1 MLASVYDPQNKA
13 QDVFAYAD
21 TKQSR
26 LTGTA
31 GQIVGFDG
39 DGNAA
44 AQDPEGA
51 WYGTCSTSSSIE
63 EKVVECIGFTL
74 KTGAQITVFFT
85 YDNNISYPT
94 LNVNGTGAYAIRR
107 TTRDGNNNIG
117 EWQSGEAIHFVFNG
131 TYWLMTGRGTATTT
145 YHGVTKLSIS
155 VTDTATNMAAT
166 PFAVKK
172 AYDAATVAAT
182 AAEEAQG
189 SIDRH
194 MDDADAHVT
203 AEDRAAWNGRLP
215 LSGGTMTGPLTLSGD
230 PTEDLQA
237 APKQYVDQKVLVV
250 TVTGDA
256 TGVDEGSVNVTADRT
271 VSEIYEAFRNGA
283 SVIAVFDGEV
293 FPLGFCSEGKSAFY
307 AVPASLYSEARFA
320 HVVESAIYIEADRT
334 VLSKANYN
342 LLRSDYFSYYATVS
356 ESVDLDEF
364 TEAGVYCLGGG
375 SGTVELINGP
385 LNNPVESGTLVYVT
399 RYNSG
404 VFSQRLWVSP
414 DRYYQRS
421 YMAGSFGT
429 WTEVN
434 LAHLDE
440 NGQLKQEELP
450 EGLATQ
456 DDLEGLMS
464 QMGEAMLFILPKP
477 ITITLPA
484 SGWSNNQQTVTAT
497 GVTADNA
504 VTPSPAPASWE
515 AAGAAGVRC
524 TAQGADSLTFTC
536 SETPT
541 EDLTYN
547 VLIQEVMPG

>member
-1 MLASVYDPQNKA
+1 MPTTDGYNGAYTGPQIDEGISKASTSMQPSVYDPQNKA

-166 PFAVKK
+166 PFAVKT

-237 APKQYVDQKVLVV
+237 APKQYVD
-250 TVTGDA
+250 A
-256 TGVDEGSVNVTADRT
+256 
-271 VSEIYEAFRNGA
+271 
-283 SVIAVFDGEV
+283 
-293 FPLGFCSEGKSAFY
+293 
-307 AVPASLYSEARFA
+307 
-320 HVVESAIYIEADRT
+320 
-334 VLSKANYN
+334 
-342 LLRSDYFSYYATVS
+342 
-356 ESVDLDEF
+356 
-364 TEAGVYCLGGG
+364 
-375 SGTVELINGP
+375 
-385 LNNPVESGTLVYVT
+385 
-399 RYNSG
+399 
-404 VFSQRLWVSP
+404 
-414 DRYYQRS
+414 
-421 YMAGSFGT
+421 
-429 WTEVN
+429 
-434 LAHLDE
+434 
-440 NGQLKQEELP
+440 LK
-450 EGLATQ
+450 
-456 DDLEGLMS
+456 
-464 QMGEAMLFILPKP
+464 PKP

-524 TAQGADSLTFTC
+524 TAQGADSLTFAC
-536 SETPT
+536 SEPPA

-547 VLIQEVMPG
+547 VLIQEVQ